1 MDGRPH
7 TVVYHQRQFNTRTQL
22 SCIRKTHLP
31 PYTHTHTHAHTHTH
45 TRTHRYLVTHD
56 AGLSTTALVCF
67 ALLGLLG
74 FYIFRAANSQK
85 DAFRRDPTAPAVRH
99 IKSITT
105 QRGTNLMVS
114 GWWGLARK
122 INYTGDWLFGL
133 SWSLFAG
140 FGSVLPYFYPIYFG
154 VLLVHRAWRDDHMCQ
169 EKYGDDWA
177 RFKKLVPYVFV
188 PYLF

>member
-1 MDGRPH
+1 MKDGSPCFGGVVLQATEADCRWLKLGERVLAFEPSWRRPP
-7 TVVYHQRQFNTRTQL
+7 L
-22 SCIRKTHLP
+22 SCG
-31 PYTHTHTHAHTHTH
+31 
-45 TRTHRYLVTHD
+45 YLVTHD

-169 EKYGDDWA
+169 EKYGEDWA